1 MKLSDRLN
9 YSAFIENQNQIEE
22 DWDKTFGDRKNEIVF
37 IGQEMNEDKIRND
50 LDGCLLNDE
59 ELFKENWRNGY
70 EDNWPVQRIT
80 E

>member
-1 MKLSDRLN
+1 MKKIGTRLL
-9 YSAFIENQNQIEE
+9 ETE
-22 DWDKTFGDRKNEIVF
+22 NEIVF

-59 ELFKENWRNGY
+59 ELHKDNWENGY

>member
-1 MKLSDRLN
+1 MRLN
-9 YSAFIENQNQIEE
+9 YSAFVENQNQIEE

-59 ELFKENWRNGY
+59 ELFKENWKK
-70 EDNWPVQRIT
+70 WI
-80 E
+80 

>member
-1 MKLSDRLN
+1 MKLADRLN
-9 YSAFIENQNQIEE
+9 YSAFVENQNQIEK

-59 ELFKENWRNGY
+59 ELYKESWKNGY

>member
-1 MKLSDRLN
+1 M
-9 YSAFIENQNQIEE
+9 A
-22 DWDKTFGDRKNEIVF
+22 IVF

-59 ELFKENWRNGY
+59 ELHKENWKNGY